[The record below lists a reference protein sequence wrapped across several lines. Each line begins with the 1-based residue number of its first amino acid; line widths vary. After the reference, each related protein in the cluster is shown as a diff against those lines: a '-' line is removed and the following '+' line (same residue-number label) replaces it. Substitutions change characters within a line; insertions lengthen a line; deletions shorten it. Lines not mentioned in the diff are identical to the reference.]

1 MGCSELG
8 FCPRLVATCGEASAA
23 GGAGKRGCDPKAP
36 IWGCGPW
43 RDRVARAG
51 WSRVSQQSRRHMRR
65 PVEPG
70 RKGGGGGRSRAL
82 KVFAGTDS
90 PPHHPTVP
98 MAPAVPLALL
108 ALVALLAPGL
118 GVAFPGCDYPVHLWC
133 SSQEIAVAC
142 QAESRCA
149 NLSRPAAP
157 PVELSLFYESLCPAC
172 RGFLVQELFTT
183 WLLLPEEVLSITLVP
198 YGNAEERNVSG
209 KWHFQCQHGPEECLG
224 NMIETCLMHEAKNF
238 STYFPVIFC
247 LESGSSVTKNLEA
260 CLQVYAPQL
269 DGGRIAACVQGD
281 AGAALMHRNAQ
292 LTEALDPPHQ
302 YVPWIVINGKHTDEL
317 QAQAEASLLGLI
329 CRLYQVGMGVW
340 GSGGGWGDTSPSPP
354 GLYRPLFGRGRSPK
368 PVGAQGP

>member
-1 MGCSELG
+1 
-8 FCPRLVATCGEASAA
+8 
-23 GGAGKRGCDPKAP
+23 
-36 IWGCGPW
+36 
-43 RDRVARAG
+43 
-51 WSRVSQQSRRHMRR
+51 
-65 PVEPG
+65 
-70 RKGGGGGRSRAL
+70 
-82 KVFAGTDS
+82 
-90 PPHHPTVP
+90 

-133 SSQEIAVAC
+133 SSWEIAVAC

-149 NLSRPAAP
+149 NLSRPAAA

-172 RGFLVQELFTT
+172 RWFLIQELFTT

-269 DGGRIAACVQGD
+269 DGGRIAACIQGD
-281 AGAALMHRNAQ
+281 VGAALMHRNAQ

-329 CRLYQVGMGVW
+329 CRLYQGEKPEACG
-340 GSGGGWGDTSPSPP
+340 GSGA
-354 GLYRPLFGRGRSPK
+354 PK
-368 PVGAQGP
+368 APAGCRR